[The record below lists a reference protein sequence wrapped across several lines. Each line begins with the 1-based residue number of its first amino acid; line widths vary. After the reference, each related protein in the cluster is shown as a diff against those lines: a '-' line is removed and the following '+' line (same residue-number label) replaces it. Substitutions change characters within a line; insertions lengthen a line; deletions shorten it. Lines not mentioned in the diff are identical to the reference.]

1 MAESKKTSI
10 TVKADDDN
18 LMTVTSAIEE
28 AIQGID
34 ISPKTEMHINMSVE
48 ELFVNICHYAYE
60 GKEGEA
66 VVDIEVTDDPLTL
79 FITFKDSGTPYDPLA
94 KDDPDVTLSAQER
107 QIGGLGIFLVKKMMD
122 DVIYRY
128 ENGQNILTIKKIL
141 R

>member
-1 MAESKKTSI
+1 MAEINNSLVLDAAT
-10 TVKADDDN
+10 DN
-18 LMTVTSAIEE
+18 LQQVMSFIEDCLKDR
-28 AIQGID
+28 D